1 MPEIGVFHPQIVHIV
16 IVGAGLGILF
26 RWISLT
32 GKLTWTSPA
41 ATTLILIGAVAA
53 YFAVESGTQTHQ
65 LSERIPGVVRAVQT
79 HEDAGH
85 DTRNILLGLGLIE
98 IVALLKWV
106 KKYQRW
112 IYVAS
117 GVVGVAAAY
126 NIYEVGRLGGELVF
140 SYAGGVGMRS
150 GDSSDVNRLLLAGLY
165 NRAQL
170 SRSEK
175 NAEAAAQGFTALAAT
190 FPSDPTIK
198 LLAVESMLID
208 RKDPA
213 AALTALAKIP
223 VPADTERTYTRY
235 HLDKANAFVG
245 VGKKDSARA
254 VLTALQAKF
263 PTSQRIKS
271 ELEKLK

>member
-26 RWISLT
+26 RWVSLT

-41 ATTLILIGAVAA
+41 ATTLILIGAVTAW
-53 YFAVESGTQTHQ
+53 FAVTSGDQTHQ

-85 DTRNILLGLGLIE
+85 DTRNVLLGLGLIE

-112 IYVAS
+112 VYIAS

-126 NIYEVGRLGGELVF
+126 NIYESGRLGGELVY
-140 SYAGGVGMRS
+140 SYAGGVGMKS
-150 GDSSDVNRLLLAGLY
+150 GDTTDVNRLLIAGLY

-175 NAEAAAQGFTALAAT
+175 NAEAAAQGFAELAAK
-190 FPSDPTIK
+190 FQNDPTIK

-208 RKDPA
+208 AKNPA
-213 AALTALAKIP
+213 AALAALAKIP

-245 VGKKDSARA
+245 LSQKDSARA
-254 VLTALQAKF
+254 ILTALAVKF
-263 PTSQRIKS
+263 PQSQRIKT

>member
-26 RWISLT
+26 RWVSLT
-32 GKLTWTSPA
+32 GKLPWTSPA
-41 ATTLILIGAVAA
+41 ATTLILIGAVMA
-53 YFAVESGTQTHQ
+53 YFAVISGDQTHQ

-85 DTRNILLGLGLIE
+85 DTRNVLLGLGLIE

-112 IYVAS
+112 VYIAS

-126 NIYEVGRLGGELVF
+126 NIYESGRLGGELVY
-140 SYAGGVGMRS
+140 SYAGGVGMKS
-150 GDSSDVNRLLLAGLY
+150 GDTTDVNRLLIAGLY

-175 NAEAAAQGFTALAAT
+175 NAEAAAQGFAELAAK
-190 FPSDPTIK
+190 FQNDPTIK
-198 LLAVESMLID
+198 LLAAESMMID
-208 RKDPA
+208 SKNPGA
-213 AALTALAKIP
+213 SLAALAKMP
-223 VPADTERTYTRY
+223 VPADTERIYTRY

-245 VGKKDSARA
+245 LNQKDSARA
-254 VLTALQAKF
+254 ILTGLAAKF
-263 PTSQRIKS
+263 PQSPRIKT